1 MIEAHLSSNTLREA
15 VALASRAPSL
25 FNVQPWQWRA
35 GAGSL
40 ELVLDRSRALPEAD
54 PTGRELVISNG
65 AALHHAVL
73 ALRALGWQV
82 RVHRLPKPDDAAD
95 LLARIEVVSAAEP
108 CDLDLALAGAA
119 CARQADR
126 RQYLPKPVS
135 APLLR
140 ELVLAG
146 EAAGAEVLVAEGD
159 QRYALAQ
166 AFMKA
171 PVVHGASEKYRR
183 ELATWTGLS
192 SVEAE
197 GMPEYSSPLHGRRYG
212 DLVVRDYGRVSVAH
226 EEAGSPRTAGI
237 LLLIS
242 TADDDVQAHLAAGEA
257 TSAVLCRAELEG
269 LASCPL
275 SEAFEVPE
283 TRAFVRREVLH
294 DVGYPQLAI
303 RVGWQSVSGR
313 PPQTPRRPVRE
324 LLQDLADRRP
334 D

>member
-1 MIEAHLSSNTLREA
+1 MTEAHLSSNTLREA

-25 FNVQPWQWRA
+25 FNVQPWRWRA
-35 GAGSL
+35 VAGSL
-40 ELVLDRSRALPEAD
+40 ELVLDRSRALPETD
-54 PTGRELVISNG
+54 PTGRELALSNG

-73 ALRALGWQV
+73 ALRALGWPA
-82 RVHRLPKPDDAAD
+82 RVHRLPNPDEEAD
-95 LLARIEVVSAAEP
+95 LLARIDVVAAAEP
-108 CDLDLALAGAA
+108 GEIDLALAGAA
-119 CARQADR
+119 CVRQADR
-126 RQYLPKPVS
+126 RQYQPEPVP

-146 EAAGAEVLVAEGD
+146 EAAGADVLVAEGD

-171 PVVHGASEKYRR
+171 SVVHGASERYRR
-183 ELATWTGLS
+183 ELAAWTGLS
-192 SVEAE
+192 SVETE
-197 GMPEYSSPLHGRRYG
+197 GMPEYSSPLHGRQYG

-226 EEAGSPRTAGI
+226 KEAGSPRTAGS

-242 TADDDVQAHLAAGEA
+242 TANDDVAAHLAAGEA
-257 TSAVLCRAELEG
+257 TSAVLCQAELEG

-283 TRAFVRREVLH
+283 TRAFVRRAVLH
-294 DVGYPQLAI
+294 DAGYPQLAI
-303 RVGWQSVSGR
+303 RVGWPSVSGR

-324 LLQDLADRRP
+324 LLQDLVDRHP